1 MYTIHLHNLR
11 FHAHHGIH
19 QEEEIA
25 GASFEVS
32 VDIAFKTE
40 GIIRKLDQTVNYVTV
55 YSIIRDYMKKPE
67 ALLETLAEN
76 ITNTIYASDQRIT
89 KINITINKL
98 NPPIANFSGQVGV
111 SFEKSFIE

>member
-1 MYTIHLHNLR
+1 MKKFASLFLLVLSFTISY
-11 FHAHHGIH
+11 GQSIT
-19 QEEEIA
+19 
-25 GASFEVS
+25 
-32 VDIAFKTE
+32 DIAFKTE

-76 ITNTIYASDQRIT
+76 MTNTIYASDQRIT